1 MKKKLVSIL
10 IIILIM
16 VCLYLFSLKD
26 EVINFLVSLD
36 VESKDFKKIYLLIT
50 FFYFVSPLPITF
62 IILLNGFLF
71 KEYGFFIS
79 MFQIIFGSIVLNLFS
94 NKIKNFFNIN
104 LKLIKFDFEKF
115 SLNNNSIFI
124 SRFFVPYFFHNIYY
138 GLTPIKIKIF
148 ILIIFLA
155 EIPMTF
161 ALSQIGKSLSQIT
174 TNFYVS
180 IYSLLKDVNFY
191 IPFFII
197 LVFFLITNYL
207 YKKYKK

>member
-1 MKKKLVSIL
+1 MKKKLVL
-10 IIILIM
+10 LLFIIFIAM
-16 VCLYLFSLKD
+16 CLYLFFLK
-26 EVINFLVSLD
+26 EEIVSFLVNLD
-36 VESKDFKKIYLLIT
+36 IESKNFKTTYLFIT

-71 KEYGFFIS
+71 KEYGFLIS
-79 MFQIIFGSIVLNLFS
+79 MFQIILGSIILNLLS
-94 NKIKNFFNIN
+94 KKIKNFFNIN
-104 LKLIKFDFEKF
+104 LKLIKFDFEKY
-115 SLNNNSIFI
+115 SLNNYSIFI

-138 GLTPIKIKIF
+138 GLTKIKIYMF
-148 ILIIFLA
+148 IFIIFLA

-207 YKKYKK
+207 YKKGKK